1 VKFSLNGDQGLGV
14 FAKAADGTSYPK
26 SGQMACDSTDPVDAI
41 EQTVSANSSN
51 LSYDA
56 ATDQYTYVWKSS
68 KKWSGTCRQL
78 VVKLDDG
85 TFHRA
90 NFNFK

>member
-1 VKFSLNGDQGLGV
+1 VKFSLSGDQGLNIFEAG
-14 FAKAADGTSYPK
+14 YPK
-26 SGQMACDSTDPVDAI
+26 SQQIFCDLTTTVDGI
-41 EQTVSANSSN
+41 EETVTAGSSS

-56 ATDQYTYVWKSS
+56 STDTYTYVWKTE
-68 KKWSGTCRQL
+68 KVWAGKCRQL

-90 NFNFK
+90 NFKFK